1 MAIKSAYYNMR
12 NTANDSIKP
21 VSKKPVIHSQALKV
35 QEPVV
40 KAISALVQKV
50 EVTRFKDYL
59 DADKKR
65 VQEIETQSG
74 VDDADRRM
82 HGNYVKSIY
91 YPSLN
96 KTYLVALRKVNSGGI
111 PVIKQVLVEA
121 HEIDRYNQTM
131 KSTVDIGANLR
142 ARMLEMGLTI
152 EVRA

>member
-1 MAIKSAYYNMR
+1 MAIKVVNP
-12 NTANDSIKP
+12 NIKFQ
-21 VSKKPVIHSQALKV
+21 STRTDAKKPVINSQAQRV

-40 KAISALVQKV
+40 KAISALAQKV

-65 VQEIETQSG
+65 VQEIESQSG
-74 VDDADRRM
+74 VTDADRRM

-91 YPSLN
+91 YPSIN
-96 KTYLVALRKVNSGGI
+96 KTYLVALRKVNSGGL

-121 HEIDRYNQTM
+121 HEIDRYNQAV
-131 KSTVDIGANLR
+131 KSIVDIGANLR

-152 EVRA
+152 DVR